1 MAGNL
6 SDSGR
11 IVLVATDLMRQSR
24 VAETARGL
32 GYAVAVAA
40 TAEEARRALRDSAT
54 AVVILDLQAEG
65 VAWRDVLA
73 AAGSTPVIAFGQHT
87 KPDVLRAARAAGCRL
102 AVPRS
107 RLVAELPRLIERA
120 KGRRVR
126 LQPPSSD

>member
-65 VAWRDVLA
+65 VPWRDVLA
-73 AAGSTPVIAFGQHT
+73 AGGATPVIAFGQHT